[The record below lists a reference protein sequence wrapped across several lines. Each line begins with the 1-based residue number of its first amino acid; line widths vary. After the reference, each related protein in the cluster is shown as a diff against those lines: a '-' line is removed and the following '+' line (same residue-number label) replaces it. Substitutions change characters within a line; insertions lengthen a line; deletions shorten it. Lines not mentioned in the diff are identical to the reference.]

1 MTPQPTHH
9 HALVLSLT
17 DPWTL
22 NGHYVC
28 RASVLFVAN
37 YFSWL
42 LPFPLFIK
50 FSDVV
55 TVYTSSEFVLTLA
68 CS

>member
-1 MTPQPTHH
+1 MIQQPTHR
-9 HALVLSLT
+9 HALVLSLR

-22 NGHYVC
+22 NGHYFC

-55 TVYTSSEFVLTLA
+55 TIYMPSDSVLTLA